1 VISAYSKSIFLASRV
16 TANLFTIGNLVD
28 NYREGDKIV
37 LIGYSRGLFPPFPLP
52 NTDVLIFPGS
62 YTARAL
68 AGLLARIGI
77 PRNVNQ
83 KSLKKLYKMYFKQE
97 LKQPGVAERVMNE
110 YNCNYH

>member
-1 VISAYSKSIFLASRV
+1 LLLAN
-16 TANLFTIGNLVD
+16 ANLLAIGNLVD

-37 LIGYSRGLFPPFPLP
+37 LIGYSRGFFYRAILFLGQI
-52 NTDVLIFPGS
+52 LIRSGS

-77 PRNVNQ
+77 PRTVNQ

-97 LKQPGVAERVMNE
+97 LKQPGIAEQVMNE
-110 YNCNYH
+110 YNCN